1 MFFKYISLYKEFIKQ
16 HLKITL
22 EYKADFIIG
31 AFSTFLTQFCGLF
44 FIWVLFE
51 NVKQIKGWSFYE
63 ITFVY
68 GLLTLA
74 KALDMIF
81 FDNLLDLG
89 WEYIREGK
97 FDIFMMRPIS
107 PLFQVLAS
115 RLQYDGLGL
124 FLIGFLI
131 ILKSVLALKLSI
143 GIGSFLML
151 VVFVISGAMILSAIN
166 LITSTA
172 GFWTVNSHI
181 IMESVASLQEF
192 ALYPITIY
200 PKFISLLLT
209 WVIPYAFASFY
220 PANFFLHKGF
230 GLYSLFAPV
239 IAIIL
244 WVIALKIWRFGVK
257 NYTSTGS

>member
-1 MFFKYISLYKEFIKQ
+1 MILKYLRLYAEFVKQ

-22 EYKADFIIG
+22 EYKTDFLIG
-31 AFSTFLTQFCGLF
+31 AFSTALTQFCGLF

-51 NVKQIKGWSFYE
+51 NVKQINGWTFYE
-63 ITFVY
+63 ITFIY

-74 KALDMIF
+74 KSLDMIF

-131 ILKSVLALKLSI
+131 VLKSVLALKLSF
-143 GIGSFLML
+143 GIFGFLML
-151 VVFVISGAMILSAIN
+151 IVFIFNGTMILSAIN

-172 GFWTVNSHI
+172 AFWTVNSHVV
-181 IMESVASLQEF
+181 MESIASLQEF

-200 PKFISLLLT
+200 PKFISFLLT
-209 WVIPYAFASFY
+209 WIIPYAFASFY
-220 PANFFLHKGF
+220 PANFFLNKGF
-230 GLYSLFAPV
+230 MVYSLFTPV

-244 WVIALKIWRFGVK
+244 WIIAIKIWKFGIK